1 MKRLLT
7 YTLITGIILFY
18 LDRLY
23 TQPPAKIEYRYLP
36 RTWEHQLEDNA
47 YAKDELFQQMFDAET
62 GNVWLQAYQ
71 DKKLQDSVRK
81 P

>member
-7 YTLITGIILFY
+7 YTLIIDIALFY

-23 TQPPAKIEYRYLP
+23 KPTPSRIEYRYLP
-36 RTWEHQLEDNA
+36 RTWNQQLDDNA
-47 YAKDELFQQMFDAET
+47 FAKQEIFKQMYDTDT

-71 DKKLQDSVRK
+71 TKKLT
-81 P
+81 